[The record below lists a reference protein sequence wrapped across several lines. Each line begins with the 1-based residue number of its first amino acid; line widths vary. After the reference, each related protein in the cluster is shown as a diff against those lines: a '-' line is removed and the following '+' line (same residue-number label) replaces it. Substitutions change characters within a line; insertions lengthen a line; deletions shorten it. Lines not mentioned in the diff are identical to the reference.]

1 MRWTGP
7 RNPLPVG
14 WHKKPNP
21 EGFST
26 RALNRLVRQLY
37 KMEKLMS
44 QLDTDVAALTAAVGT
59 LTGVTLSAID
69 ALGHIVNTSADEA
82 SIEAANLAIADLTA
96 RLAAA
101 LPAPA
106 PVPAPTEPA
115 PPETPP
121 ADQPPVA

>member
-7 RNPLPVG
+7 KNRLPVG
-14 WHKKPNP
+14 WPNKPHP
-21 EGFST
+21 DG
-26 RALNRLVRQLY
+26 LNSRDIKRIARQLQR
-37 KMEKLMS
+37 MEKLMS
-44 QLDTDVAALTAAVGT
+44 QLDTDVAALTGAVVT
-59 LTGVTLSAID
+59 LTGVAQSAID
-69 ALGHIVNTSADEA
+69 ALGHIVDTSADEKA
-82 SIEAANLAIADLTA
+82 VEAANAAIADLTT

-106 PVPAPTEPA
+106 PAPAPTDPA